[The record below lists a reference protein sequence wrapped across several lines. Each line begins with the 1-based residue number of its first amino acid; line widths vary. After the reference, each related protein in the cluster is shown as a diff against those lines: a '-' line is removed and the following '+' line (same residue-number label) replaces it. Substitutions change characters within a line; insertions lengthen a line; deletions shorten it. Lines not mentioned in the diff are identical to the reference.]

1 MQEYRAPLSDMKFVL
16 RELADR
22 DLLAQLPGYG
32 HATLDVMEAVLE
44 EADKFAGGILS
55 PLNRRGDLEGAR
67 WHEGRVATA
76 GGWKQAYEQFIAAGW
91 NGLSCPE
98 ELGGQN
104 LPRAVSALVEEMW
117 NGANM
122 AFALCPMLTRGAI
135 DAIEVCGSAAQ
146 VRTYLSKMVAGRW
159 SGTMNLTEPQAGSD
173 LAAVRTRAVPTGDGR
188 YRLEGQKI
196 FITYGEHDL
205 TENIVHPVLARIAG
219 APEGVKGISLF
230 LVPKFLVDADGSA
243 GARNDVHCVSI
254 EHKLGIRASP
264 TCVLAFGQNGGAVGE
279 LVGEEN
285 RGLEYMFIMMNAARY
300 SVGVEGVG
308 LAERAYQAALA
319 YAQERIQGTEA
330 GVRGGARVPIVRHP
344 DVRRML
350 LLMKSQVEAMRALA
364 CVVAVALDA
373 ARLHPDEQV
382 RRRQQSFVDLMI
394 PVVKGWCTEN
404 AVDIASLGIQV
415 HGGVGFIEEAGAA
428 QYLRDARITPIYEG
442 TTGIQA
448 NDLIGRKL
456 ARDGGRAAQTVI
468 AEMRTLVG
476 DLDGTPDLRPL
487 AGALSAAV
495 DALERSI
502 RYVVE
507 NYGRDVRSVSV
518 GAVPLLKLF
527 GIVAGGLAIDALG
540 ADLERAP
547 RKQRAGRPRCRLPP
561 SQDRHRAVLWGSC
574 AAAGIGPG
582 AMRHPRFGK
591 RAGRG
596 CALAAHGRAISEPDR
611 MPDRGAHR
619 GALRARGGGA
629 DRGHLGLHGAPG
641 ACAP

>member
-1 MQEYRAPLSDMKFVL
+1 MQEYQAPLSDMKFVL

-32 HATLDVMEAVLE
+32 HATLDVMEAVLD
-44 EADKFAGGILS
+44 EAGKFAAGVLS

-98 ELGGQN
+98 DLGGQN

-135 DAIEVCGSAAQ
+135 DAIEVCGSAGQ
-146 VRTYLSKMVAGRW
+146 VRTYLPKMVAGQW

-205 TENIVHPVLARIAG
+205 AENIVHPVLARIAG

-230 LVPKFLVDADGSA
+230 LVPKFLVNADGST

-330 GVRGGARVPIVRHP
+330 GVRGGPRVPIVRHP

-364 CVVAVALDA
+364 CVVAVSLDA

-382 RRRQQSFVDLMI
+382 RRRHQSFVDLMI

-456 ARDGGRAAQTVI
+456 ARDGGLAAQTVI
-468 AEMRTLVG
+468 AQMRTLVG
-476 DLDGTPDLRPL
+476 DLGTPDLRPL
-487 AGALSAAV
+487 AAALSAAV

-507 NYGRDVRSVSV
+507 NYGQDVRSVSV

-527 GIVAGGLAIDALG
+527 GIVAGGWQLMRSALISSGRLESTGPEGAAI
-540 ADLERAP
+540 RY
-547 RKQRAGRPRCRLPP
+547 R
-561 SQDRHRAVLWGSC
+561 
-574 AAAGIGPG
+574 
-582 AMRHPRFGK
+582 
-591 RAGRG
+591 
-596 CALAAHGRAISEPDR
+596 
-611 MPDRGAHR
+611 
-619 GALRARGGGA
+619 
-629 DRGHLGLHGAPG
+629 
-641 ACAP
+641 